1 MKPIH
6 LMTGCLFCAVT
17 VEAQDAAFQASLT
30 PEVAIYS
37 KSTEVQGLSLSIWGE
52 NPQHGVAFGFVNGST
67 GDSRGFSLGLVNYA
81 DSYSGVSWGFVNFS
95 QTSFV
100 GWQNGWLNVSQG
112 ECNGF
117 QLGLVNYAGN
127 LHGVQVGFANIAM
140 NNPWFDDF
148 PNKLATGFPVIN
160 WSF

>member
-67 GDSRGFSLGLVNYA
+67 GDSRGFSLGLVNYTEMEN
-81 DSYSGVSWGFVNFS
+81 DPEHHRGKLPRRVEMRNFRFSW
-95 QTSFV
+95 
-100 GWQNGWLNVSQG
+100 
-112 ECNGF
+112 
-117 QLGLVNYAGN
+117 LGASKVRE
-127 LHGVQVGFANIAM
+127 I
-140 NNPWFDDF
+140 
-148 PNKLATGFPVIN
+148 
-160 WSF
+160 